1 MESLMDG
8 DQGSRSQMVGN
19 LEELRA
25 RGQGVIESLSSI
37 QMETLLEIQKRLSA
51 LNGRRQRAFRVPSP
65 DLAARFLV
73 SDFLGTDQAQTT
85 GSVRID
91 SASATLRERAESGQI
106 NLKATRFSTSSGTIQ
121 KAGGLYQ
128 VSSDSP
134 PVGTFDLELGP
145 PLNLSLLSFDVVSTP
160 STPEVSVGVSENG
173 VTFSPASSLALNG
186 YRINAWLVPATVRFV
201 RRLAVRLRTG
211 TQEAF

>member
-25 RGQGVIESLSSI
+25 RGQAVIESLSGI
-37 QMETLLEIQKRLSA
+37 QLETLLEVQKRLSA

-91 SASATLRERAESGQI
+91 SASATLWERVESGRI
-106 NLKATRFSTSSGTIQ
+106 NIKSTRFSTSSGTIQ

-134 PVGTFDLELGP
+134 PVGTFDLELDP

-160 STPEVSVGVSENG
+160 ST
-173 VTFSPASSLALNG
+173 
-186 YRINAWLVPATVRFV
+186 
-201 RRLAVRLRTG
+201 RRSRSGCRRPG
-211 TQEAF
+211 

>member
-1 MESLMDG
+1 MQAEQPRRRFWDAEEKRIPFIDG

-25 RGQGVIESLSSI
+25 RGQAVIESLSSI
-37 QMETLLEIQKRLSA
+37 QMETLLEVQKRLSA

-106 NLKATRFSTSSGTIQ
+106 NIKSTRFSTSSGTIQ
-121 KAGGLYQ
+121 KAGDLYQ
-128 VSSDSP
+128 
-134 PVGTFDLELGP
+134 
-145 PLNLSLLSFDVVSTP
+145 
-160 STPEVSVGVSENG
+160 
-173 VTFSPASSLALNG
+173 
-186 YRINAWLVPATVRFV
+186 Y
-201 RRLAVRLRTG
+201 
-211 TQEAF
+211 Q